1 MFNFYTY
8 IVHCSILKI
17 KIKKITKTG
26 IFLKD
31 LYIIHYLLKQVLRN
45 SVCMVIVSQLINI
58 LSYRWMEV
66 NSIMSKENKKY
77 QPECI
82 NNNNEI
88 SNSKKL
94 VELLKKAQ

>member
-1 MFNFYTY
+1 
-8 IVHCSILKI
+8 
-17 KIKKITKTG
+17 
-26 IFLKD
+26 
-31 LYIIHYLLKQVLRN
+31 
-45 SVCMVIVSQLINI
+45 
-58 LSYRWMEV
+58 
-66 NSIMSKENKKY
+66 MSKENKKY